1 MSFDSSDFFV
11 SGAIEMPMPKVE
23 VEGAGT
29 LSLPVPDSQ
38 PATLMRQA
46 ERAPY
51 GQGKT
56 FVDTAVRKVWQ
67 IGGKL
72 SSGRRTSKQSFRK

>member
-1 MSFDSSDFFV
+1 ML
-11 SGAIEMPMPKVE
+11 MPKVE
-23 VEGAGT
+23 VEDAGT

-72 SSGRRTSKQSFRK
+72 TQLPHFSEPDALFSMS